1 MLLKGIN
8 SRYRYSVPD
17 MLDESADGS
26 YQSGGENN
34 GDTVLVVN
42 PSSGS
47 GTTGKNWD
55 NLYAQ
60 IKNIFEESPKV
71 AFTKK
76 SGDGIILTRGFLKN
90 GFKNIVAIGGDGLI
104 NEVANGF
111 FSIHVKEERRR
122 GRVNKDTNVSIN
134 DGASE
139 VHEEE
144 IQHVLEPVNP
154 NAFMAIMPCGTRN
167 VIAKSLDLPSQLED
181 CCQRIVNGNPVKID
195 VISAAVTQISENDT
209 IDSNIVSELDSPRIF
224 LNAAEIGVGA
234 EIIDRSKKIRD
245 TVKSRIL
252 STVTSMIATIP
263 TYSSNVCELS
273 VDEGRKKLITKMTM
287 AVVAN
292 GRYLGGGFMAAAKA
306 HISDGLLD
314 VVVLKNSGSLKML
327 DEFVKMRGDDNN
339 NKNNGDEYTDDGN
352 MLYTR
357 AKKLSMK
364 SVEQEKKDITVVIDG
379 EPIGILPATF
389 QVHSNALNLKM

>member
-1 MLLKGIN
+1 
-8 SRYRYSVPD
+8 
-17 MLDESADGS
+17 MLDKTADGS

-34 GDTVLVVN
+34 VDTVLVVN
-42 PSSGS
+42 PSSCS

-55 NLYAQ
+55 TLYAQ
-60 IKNIFEESPKV
+60 IKNILGESPKV

-76 SGDGIILTRGFLKN
+76 SGDGTILTREFLKN

-111 FSIHVKEERRR
+111 FTCTVKKERRR
-122 GRVNKDTNVSIN
+122 GKDIIISNH
-134 DGASE
+134 DDASSK
-139 VHEEE
+139 VHEVE
-144 IQHVLEPVNP
+144 IQHMLEPINAE
-154 NAFMAIMPCGTRN
+154 AFMAVVPCGTRN
-167 VIAKSLDLPSQLED
+167 VLARSLDLPSQLED
-181 CCQRIVNGNPVKID
+181 CCRRFVNGNPIKID
-195 VISAAVTQISENDT
+195 VISTAVTRFSEKDE
-209 IDSNIVSELDSPRIF
+209 IDSSIIGELDSPRIF

-245 TVKSRIL
+245 TVKSRIF
-252 STVTSMIATIP
+252 STITSMIATIP

-287 AVVAN
+287 AVIAN
-292 GRYLGGGFMAAAKA
+292 GRFLGGGFMAATKA

-314 VVVLKNSGSLKML
+314 IVILKNSGSLKML
-327 DEFVKMRGDDNN
+327 DEFVKMREEDDNSN
-339 NKNNGDEYTDDGN
+339 NDSNEYTDDDN

-357 AKKLSMK
+357 AKKVFMK
-364 SVEQEKKDITVVIDG
+364 SVEQENKDVTVAIDG

>member
-1 MLLKGIN
+1 
-8 SRYRYSVPD
+8 
-17 MLDESADGS
+17 MLDKTADGS
-26 YQSGGENN
+26 YQSGGENDA
-34 GDTVLVVN
+34 DTALVVN
-42 PSSGS
+42 PSSCS

-55 NLYAQ
+55 TLYAQ
-60 IKNIFEESPKV
+60 IKNILGESPKV

-76 SGDGIILTRGFLKN
+76 SGDGTILTREFLKN

-111 FSIHVKEERRR
+111 FTCTVKKER
-122 GRVNKDTNVSIN
+122 VKDRKDKDIIVSN
-134 DGASE
+134 HDDATK
-139 VHEEE
+139 VHEVE
-144 IQHVLEPVNP
+144 IQHILGPINP
-154 NAFMAIMPCGTRN
+154 EAFMAVVPCGTRN
-167 VIAKSLDLPSQLED
+167 VLARSLDLPSQLED
-181 CCQRIVNGNPVKID
+181 CCQRFVNGNPVKID
-195 VISAAVTQISENDT
+195 VISTAVTRYSEKDE
-209 IDSNIVSELDSPRIF
+209 IDSNIVGELDSPRIF

-252 STVTSMIATIP
+252 STITSMIATIP

-287 AVVAN
+287 AVIAN
-292 GRYLGGGFMAAAKA
+292 GRFLGGGFMAATKA

-314 VVVLKNSGSLKML
+314 IVILKNSGSLKML
-327 DEFVKMRGDDNN
+327 DEFVKMRGEDDNSN
-339 NKNNGDEYTDDGN
+339 NDSNEYTDDDN
-352 MLYTR
+352 ILYTR
-357 AKKLSMK
+357 AKKVFMK
-364 SVEQEKKDITVVIDG
+364 SVEQEKKDVTVAIDG

>member
-1 MLLKGIN
+1 
-8 SRYRYSVPD
+8 
-17 MLDESADGS
+17 MLDKTADGS

-34 GDTVLVVN
+34 VDTVLVVN
-42 PSSGS
+42 PSSCS

-55 NLYAQ
+55 TLYAQ
-60 IKNIFEESPKV
+60 IKNILGESPKV

-76 SGDGIILTRGFLKN
+76 SGDGTILTREFLKN

-111 FSIHVKEERRR
+111 FTCTVKKER
-122 GRVNKDTNVSIN
+122 VKDRKDKDITVSN
-134 DGASE
+134 HDGATK
-139 VHEEE
+139 VHEVE
-144 IQHVLEPVNP
+144 IQHILEPVNP
-154 NAFMAIMPCGTRN
+154 EAFMAVVPCGTRN
-167 VIAKSLDLPSQLED
+167 VLARSLDLPSQLED
-181 CCQRIVNGNPVKID
+181 CCQRFVNGNPVKID
-195 VISAAVTQISENDT
+195 VISTAVTRYSEKDE
-209 IDSNIVSELDSPRIF
+209 IDSNIVGELDSPRIF

-252 STVTSMIATIP
+252 STITSMIATIP

-273 VDEGRKKLITKMTM
+273 VDEGRKKIITKMTM
-287 AVVAN
+287 AVIAN
-292 GRYLGGGFMAAAKA
+292 GRFLGGGFMAATKA

-314 VVVLKNSGSLKML
+314 IVILKNSGSLKML
-327 DEFVKMRGDDNN
+327 DEFVKMRGEDDNSN
-339 NKNNGDEYTDDGN
+339 NDSNEYTDDDN
-352 MLYTR
+352 ILYTR
-357 AKKLSMK
+357 AKKVFMK
-364 SVEQEKKDITVVIDG
+364 SVEQEKKDVTVAIDG

>member
-1 MLLKGIN
+1 
-8 SRYRYSVPD
+8 
-17 MLDESADGS
+17 MLDKTADGS

-34 GDTVLVVN
+34 VDTALVVN
-42 PSSGS
+42 PSSCS

-55 NLYAQ
+55 TLYAQ
-60 IKNIFEESPKV
+60 IKNILGESPKV

-76 SGDGIILTRGFLKN
+76 SGDGTILTREFLKN

-111 FSIHVKEERRR
+111 FTCTVKKER
-122 GRVNKDTNVSIN
+122 VKDRKDNDITVSN
-134 DGASE
+134 HDDATK
-139 VHEEE
+139 VHEVE
-144 IQHVLEPVNP
+144 IQHILEPVNP
-154 NAFMAIMPCGTRN
+154 EAFMAVVPCGTRN
-167 VIAKSLDLPSQLED
+167 VLARSLDLPSQLED
-181 CCQRIVNGNPVKID
+181 CCQRFVNGNPVKID
-195 VISAAVTQISENDT
+195 VISTAVTRYSEKDE
-209 IDSNIVSELDSPRIF
+209 IDSNIVRELDSPRIF

-252 STVTSMIATIP
+252 STITSMIATIP

-287 AVVAN
+287 AVIAN
-292 GRYLGGGFMAAAKA
+292 GRFLGGGFTAATKA

-314 VVVLKNSGSLKML
+314 IVILKNSGSLKML
-327 DEFVKMRGDDNN
+327 DEFVKMRGEDDNSN
-339 NKNNGDEYTDDGN
+339 NDSNEYTDDDN
-352 MLYTR
+352 IIYTR
-357 AKKLSMK
+357 AKKVFMK
-364 SVEQEKKDITVVIDG
+364 SVEQEKKDVTVAIDG
-379 EPIGILPATF
+379 EPIGILPAAF

>member
-1 MLLKGIN
+1 
-8 SRYRYSVPD
+8 
-17 MLDESADGS
+17 MLDKTADGS

-34 GDTVLVVN
+34 VDTVLVVN
-42 PSSGS
+42 PSSCS

-55 NLYAQ
+55 TLYAQ
-60 IKNIFEESPKV
+60 IKNILGESPKV

-76 SGDGIILTRGFLKN
+76 SGDGTILTREFLKN

-111 FSIHVKEERRR
+111 FTCTVKKER
-122 GRVNKDTNVSIN
+122 VKDRKDNDITVSN
-134 DGASE
+134 HDGATK
-139 VHEEE
+139 VHEVE
-144 IQHVLEPVNP
+144 IQHILEPVNP
-154 NAFMAIMPCGTRN
+154 EAFMAVVPCGTRN
-167 VIAKSLDLPSQLED
+167 VLARSLDLPSQLED
-181 CCQRIVNGNPVKID
+181 CCQRFVNGNPVKID
-195 VISAAVTQISENDT
+195 VISTAVTRYSEKDE
-209 IDSNIVSELDSPRIF
+209 IDSNIVRELDSPRIF

-252 STVTSMIATIP
+252 STITSMIATIP

-287 AVVAN
+287 AVIAN
-292 GRYLGGGFMAAAKA
+292 GRFLGGGFMAATKA

-314 VVVLKNSGSLKML
+314 IVILKNSGSLKML
-327 DEFVKMRGDDNN
+327 DEFVKMRGEDDNSN
-339 NKNNGDEYTDDGN
+339 NDSNEYTDDDN
-352 MLYTR
+352 ILYTR
-357 AKKLSMK
+357 AKKVYMK
-364 SVEQEKKDITVVIDG
+364 SVEQEKKDVTVAIDG
-379 EPIGILPATF
+379 ESIGILPATF

>member
-1 MLLKGIN
+1 
-8 SRYRYSVPD
+8 
-17 MLDESADGS
+17 MLDKTADGS

-34 GDTVLVVN
+34 VDTVLVVN
-42 PSSGS
+42 PSSCS

-55 NLYAQ
+55 TLYAQ
-60 IKNIFEESPKV
+60 IKNILGESPKV

-76 SGDGIILTRGFLKN
+76 SGDGTILTREFLKN

-111 FSIHVKEERRR
+111 FTCTVKKER
-122 GRVNKDTNVSIN
+122 VKDRKDKEITVSN
-134 DGASE
+134 HDGATK
-139 VHEEE
+139 VHEVE
-144 IQHVLEPVNP
+144 IQHILEPVNP
-154 NAFMAIMPCGTRN
+154 EAFMAVVPCGTRN
-167 VIAKSLDLPSQLED
+167 VLARSLDLPSQLED
-181 CCQRIVNGNPVKID
+181 CCQRFVNGNPVKID
-195 VISAAVTQISENDT
+195 VISTAVTRYSEKDE
-209 IDSNIVSELDSPRIF
+209 IDSNIVGELDSPRIF

-252 STVTSMIATIP
+252 STITSMIATIP

-287 AVVAN
+287 AVIAN
-292 GRYLGGGFMAAAKA
+292 GRFLGGGFMAATKA

-314 VVVLKNSGSLKML
+314 IVILKNSGSLKML
-327 DEFVKMRGDDNN
+327 DEFVKMRGEDDNSN
-339 NKNNGDEYTDDGN
+339 NDSNEYTDDDN
-352 MLYTR
+352 ILYTR
-357 AKKLSMK
+357 AKKVFMK
-364 SVEQEKKDITVVIDG
+364 SVEQEKKDVTVAIDG

>member
-1 MLLKGIN
+1 
-8 SRYRYSVPD
+8 
-17 MLDESADGS
+17 MLDKTADGS

-34 GDTVLVVN
+34 VDTALVVN
-42 PSSGS
+42 PSSCS

-55 NLYAQ
+55 TLYAQ
-60 IKNIFEESPKV
+60 IKNILGESPKV

-76 SGDGIILTRGFLKN
+76 SGDGTILTREFLKN

-111 FSIHVKEERRR
+111 FTCTVKKER
-122 GRVNKDTNVSIN
+122 VKDRKDNDITVSN
-134 DGASE
+134 HDDATK
-139 VHEEE
+139 VHEVE
-144 IQHVLEPVNP
+144 IQHILEPVNP
-154 NAFMAIMPCGTRN
+154 EAFMAVVPCGTRN
-167 VIAKSLDLPSQLED
+167 VLARSLDLPSQLED
-181 CCQRIVNGNPVKID
+181 CCQRFVNGNPVKID
-195 VISAAVTQISENDT
+195 VISTAVTRYSEKDE
-209 IDSNIVSELDSPRIF
+209 IDSNIVRELDSPRIF

-252 STVTSMIATIP
+252 STITSMIATIP

-287 AVVAN
+287 AVIAN
-292 GRYLGGGFMAAAKA
+292 GRFLGGGFTAATKA

-314 VVVLKNSGSLKML
+314 IVILKNSGSLKML
-327 DEFVKMRGDDNN
+327 DEFVKMRGEDDNSN
-339 NKNNGDEYTDDGN
+339 NDSNEYTDDDN
-352 MLYTR
+352 ILYTR
-357 AKKLSMK
+357 AKKVFMK
-364 SVEQEKKDITVVIDG
+364 SVEREKKDVTVAIDG

>member
-1 MLLKGIN
+1 
-8 SRYRYSVPD
+8 
-17 MLDESADGS
+17 MLDKTADGS

-34 GDTVLVVN
+34 VDTVLVVN

-55 NLYAQ
+55 TLYAQ
-60 IKNIFEESPKV
+60 IKNILGESPKV

-76 SGDGIILTRGFLKN
+76 SGDGTILTREFLKN

-111 FSIHVKEERRR
+111 FTCTVKKER
-122 GRVNKDTNVSIN
+122 VKDRKDKDITVSN
-134 DGASE
+134 HDGATKIHE
-139 VHEEE
+139 VE
-144 IQHVLEPVNP
+144 IQHILEPVNP
-154 NAFMAIMPCGTRN
+154 EAFMAVVPCGTRN
-167 VIAKSLDLPSQLED
+167 VLARSLDLPSQLED
-181 CCQRIVNGNPVKID
+181 CCQRFVNGNPVKID
-195 VISAAVTQISENDT
+195 VISTAVTRYSEKDE
-209 IDSNIVSELDSPRIF
+209 IDSNIVGELDSPRIF

-234 EIIDRSKKIRD
+234 EIIDKSKKIRD

-252 STVTSMIATIP
+252 STITSMIATIP

-287 AVVAN
+287 AVIAN
-292 GRYLGGGFMAAAKA
+292 GRFLGGGFMAATKA

-314 VVVLKNSGSLKML
+314 IVILKNSGSLKML
-327 DEFVKMRGDDNN
+327 DEFVKMRGEDDNSN
-339 NKNNGDEYTDDGN
+339 NDSNEYTDDDN
-352 MLYTR
+352 ILYTR
-357 AKKLSMK
+357 AKKVFMK
-364 SVEQEKKDITVVIDG
+364 SVEQEKKDVTVAIDG

>member
-1 MLLKGIN
+1 
-8 SRYRYSVPD
+8 
-17 MLDESADGS
+17 MLDKTTDGS

-34 GDTVLVVN
+34 VDTVLVVN
-42 PSSGS
+42 PSSCS

-55 NLYAQ
+55 TLYAQ
-60 IKNIFEESPKV
+60 IKNILGESPKV

-76 SGDGIILTRGFLKN
+76 SGDGTILTREFLKN

-111 FSIHVKEERRR
+111 FTCTVKKER
-122 GRVNKDTNVSIN
+122 VKDRKDKDITVSN
-134 DGASE
+134 HDGATKIHE
-139 VHEEE
+139 VE
-144 IQHVLEPVNP
+144 IQHILEPVNP
-154 NAFMAIMPCGTRN
+154 EAFMAVVPCGTRN
-167 VIAKSLDLPSQLED
+167 VLARSLDLPSQLED
-181 CCQRIVNGNPVKID
+181 CCQRFVNGNPVKID
-195 VISAAVTQISENDT
+195 VISTAVTRYSEKDE
-209 IDSNIVSELDSPRIF
+209 IDSNIVGELDSPRIF

-234 EIIDRSKKIRD
+234 EIIDKSKKIRD

-252 STVTSMIATIP
+252 STITSMIATIP

-287 AVVAN
+287 AVIAN
-292 GRYLGGGFMAAAKA
+292 GRFLGGGLMAATKA

-314 VVVLKNSGSLKML
+314 IVILKNSGSLKML
-327 DEFVKMRGDDNN
+327 DEFVKMRGEDDNSN
-339 NKNNGDEYTDDGN
+339 NDSNEYTDDDN
-352 MLYTR
+352 ILYTR
-357 AKKLSMK
+357 AKKVFMK
-364 SVEQEKKDITVVIDG
+364 SVEQEKKDVTVAIDG

>member
-1 MLLKGIN
+1 
-8 SRYRYSVPD
+8 
-17 MLDESADGS
+17 MLDKTADGS
-26 YQSGGENN
+26 YQSGGENDA
-34 GDTVLVVN
+34 DTALVVN
-42 PSSGS
+42 PSSCS

-55 NLYAQ
+55 TLYAQ
-60 IKNIFEESPKV
+60 IKNILGESPKV

-76 SGDGIILTRGFLKN
+76 SGDGTILTREFLKN

-111 FSIHVKEERRR
+111 FTCTVKKER
-122 GRVNKDTNVSIN
+122 VKDRKDKEITVSN
-134 DGASE
+134 HDGATKIHE
-139 VHEEE
+139 VE
-144 IQHVLEPVNP
+144 IQHILEPVNP
-154 NAFMAIMPCGTRN
+154 EAFMAVVPCGTRN
-167 VIAKSLDLPSQLED
+167 VLARSLDLPSQLED
-181 CCQRIVNGNPVKID
+181 CCQRFVNGNPVKID
-195 VISAAVTQISENDT
+195 VISAAVTRISENNT
-209 IDSNIVSELDSPRIF
+209 RDSNIVGELDSPRIF

-252 STVTSMIATIP
+252 STITSMIATIP

-287 AVVAN
+287 AVIAN
-292 GRYLGGGFMAAAKA
+292 GRFLGGGFMAATKA

-314 VVVLKNSGSLKML
+314 IVILKNSGSLKML
-327 DEFVKMRGDDNN
+327 DEFVKMRGEDDNS
-339 NKNNGDEYTDDGN
+339 NKDDNEYTDDDN
-352 MLYTR
+352 ILYTR
-357 AKKLSMK
+357 AKKVFMK
-364 SVEQEKKDITVVIDG
+364 SVEQEKKDVTVAIDG

>member
-1 MLLKGIN
+1 MLERHVN
-8 SRYRYSVPD
+8 D
-17 MLDESADGS
+17 DS
-26 YQSGGENN
+26 YQSGGEN
-34 GDTVLVVN
+34 DTDTALVVN

-60 IKNIFEESPKV
+60 IKNSLRDSPKV

-111 FSIHVKEERRR
+111 FSITVKGERRR
-122 GRVNKDTNVSIN
+122 GRVDKDTNVSIN

-154 NAFMAIMPCGTRN
+154 NAFMAIVPCGTRN

-195 VISAAVTQISENDT
+195 VISAAVTRISENDT

-252 STVTSMIATIP
+252 STITSMIATIP
-263 TYSSNVCELS
+263 TYSSNICELS

-287 AVVAN
+287 AVIAN
-292 GRYLGGGFMAAAKA
+292 GKFLGGGFMAATKA

-314 VVVLKNSGSLKML
+314 IVVLKNSGSLKML
-327 DEFVKMRGDDNN
+327 DEFVRMRGEDDSS
-339 NKNNGDEYTDDGN
+339 KNSGNEYTDDGN
-352 MLYTR
+352 ILYTR

-364 SVEQEKKDITVVIDG
+364 TKEQEKSNVTVVVDG
-379 EPIGILPATF
+379 EPIGILPAAF
-389 QVHSNALNLKM
+389 QVHPNALNLKM

>member
-1 MLLKGIN
+1 
-8 SRYRYSVPD
+8 
-17 MLDESADGS
+17 MLDKTADGS

-34 GDTVLVVN
+34 VDTVLVVN
-42 PSSGS
+42 PSSCS

-55 NLYAQ
+55 TLYAQ
-60 IKNIFEESPKV
+60 IKNILGESPKV

-76 SGDGIILTRGFLKN
+76 SGDGTILTREFLKN

-111 FSIHVKEERRR
+111 FTCTIKKERVKDR
-122 GRVNKDTNVSIN
+122 KDKDITVSN
-134 DGASE
+134 HDGATK
-139 VHEEE
+139 VHEVE
-144 IQHVLEPVNP
+144 IQHILEPVNP
-154 NAFMAIMPCGTRN
+154 EAFMAVVPCGTRN
-167 VIAKSLDLPSQLED
+167 VLARSLDLPSQLED
-181 CCQRIVNGNPVKID
+181 CCQRFVNGNPVKID
-195 VISAAVTQISENDT
+195 VISTAVTRYSEKDE
-209 IDSNIVSELDSPRIF
+209 IDSNIVGELDSPRIF

-252 STVTSMIATIP
+252 STITSMIATIP

-273 VDEGRKKLITKMTM
+273 VDEGRKKIITKMTM
-287 AVVAN
+287 AVIAN
-292 GRYLGGGFMAAAKA
+292 GRFLGGGFMAATKA

-314 VVVLKNSGSLKML
+314 IVILKNSGSLKML
-327 DEFVKMRGDDNN
+327 DEFVKMRGEDDNSN
-339 NKNNGDEYTDDGN
+339 NDSNEYTDDDN
-352 MLYTR
+352 ILYTR
-357 AKKLSMK
+357 AKKVFMK
-364 SVEQEKKDITVVIDG
+364 SVEQEKKDVTVAIDG

>member
-1 MLLKGIN
+1 
-8 SRYRYSVPD
+8 
-17 MLDESADGS
+17 MLDKTADGS

-34 GDTVLVVN
+34 VDTVLVVN
-42 PSSGS
+42 PSSCS

-55 NLYAQ
+55 TLYAQ
-60 IKNIFEESPKV
+60 IKNILGESPKV

-76 SGDGIILTRGFLKN
+76 SGDGTILTREFLKN

-111 FSIHVKEERRR
+111 FTCTIKKERI
-122 GRVNKDTNVSIN
+122 KDRKDKEITVSN
-134 DGASE
+134 HDGATK
-139 VHEEE
+139 VHEVE
-144 IQHVLEPVNP
+144 IQHILEPVNP
-154 NAFMAIMPCGTRN
+154 EAFMAVVPCGTRN
-167 VIAKSLDLPSQLED
+167 VLARSLDLPSQLED
-181 CCQRIVNGNPVKID
+181 CCQRFVNGNPVKID
-195 VISAAVTQISENDT
+195 VISTAVTRYSEKDE
-209 IDSNIVSELDSPRIF
+209 IDSNIVGELDSPRIF

-252 STVTSMIATIP
+252 STITSMIATIP

-287 AVVAN
+287 AVIAN
-292 GRYLGGGFMAAAKA
+292 GRFLGGGFMAATKA

-314 VVVLKNSGSLKML
+314 IVILKNSGSLKML
-327 DEFVKMRGDDNN
+327 DEFVKMRGEDDNSN
-339 NKNNGDEYTDDGN
+339 NDSNEYTDDDN
-352 MLYTR
+352 ILYTR
-357 AKKLSMK
+357 AKKVFMK
-364 SVEQEKKDITVVIDG
+364 SVEQEKKDVTVAIDG

>member
-1 MLLKGIN
+1 MLERHVN
-8 SRYRYSVPD
+8 D
-17 MLDESADGS
+17 DS
-26 YQSGGENN
+26 YQSGGEN
-34 GDTVLVVN
+34 DTDTALVVN

-60 IKNIFEESPKV
+60 IKNSLRDSPKV

-111 FSIHVKEERRR
+111 FSITVKGERRR
-122 GRVNKDTNVSIN
+122 GRVDKDTNVSIN

-154 NAFMAIMPCGTRN
+154 NAFMAIVPCGTRN

-181 CCQRIVNGNPVKID
+181 CCQRFVNGNPVKID
-195 VISAAVTQISENDT
+195 VISAVVTPIMEDSDT
-209 IDSNIVSELDSPRIF
+209 DSKIMEKLDSPRIF

-252 STVTSMIATIP
+252 STITSMIATIP
-263 TYSSNVCELS
+263 TYSSNICELS

-287 AVVAN
+287 AVIAN
-292 GRYLGGGFMAAAKA
+292 GKFLGGGFMAATKA

-314 VVVLKNSGSLKML
+314 IVVLKNSGSLKML
-327 DEFVKMRGDDNN
+327 DEFVRMRGEDDSS
-339 NKNNGDEYTDDGN
+339 KNSGNEYTDDGN
-352 MLYTR
+352 ILYTR

-364 SVEQEKKDITVVIDG
+364 TKEQEKSNVTVVVDG
-379 EPIGILPATF
+379 EPIGILPAAF
-389 QVHSNALNLKM
+389 QVHPNALNLKM

>member
-1 MLLKGIN
+1 
-8 SRYRYSVPD
+8 
-17 MLDESADGS
+17 MLDKSADGS

-34 GDTVLVVN
+34 GETVLVVN

-60 IKNIFEESPKV
+60 IKNIFGESPKV

-111 FSIHVKEERRR
+111 FSITVNEERRR
-122 GRVNKDTNVSIN
+122 GRVGNDSNASIN
-134 DGASE
+134 DGTSE
-139 VHEEE
+139 VHEGE

-154 NAFMAIMPCGTRN
+154 NAFMAIVPCGTRN
-167 VIAKSLDLPSQLED
+167 VLAKPLDLPSQLED

-195 VISAAVTQISENDT
+195 VISAAVTRISENDI
-209 IDSNIVSELDSPRIF
+209 IDSNIVSDSDSPRIF

-234 EIIDRSKKIRD
+234 EIIDKSKKIRD

-252 STVTSMIATIP
+252 STITSMIATIP

-273 VDEGRKKLITKMTM
+273 VDEGRKKLITTMTM
-287 AVVAN
+287 AVIAN
-292 GRYLGGGFMAAAKA
+292 GRFLGGGFMAASKA

-327 DEFVKMRGDDNN
+327 DEFVKMRGEDNS

-364 SVEQEKKDITVVIDG
+364 SVEQEKKDVMVVIDG
-379 EPIGILPATF
+379 EPIGILPAIF
-389 QVHSNALNLKM
+389 QVHPNALNLKM

>member
-1 MLLKGIN
+1 
-8 SRYRYSVPD
+8 
-17 MLDESADGS
+17 MLDKTADGS

-34 GDTVLVVN
+34 VDTVLVVN
-42 PSSGS
+42 PSSCG

-55 NLYAQ
+55 TLYAQ
-60 IKNIFEESPKV
+60 IKNILGESPKV

-76 SGDGIILTRGFLKN
+76 SGDGTILTREFLKN

-111 FSIHVKEERRR
+111 FTCTIKKERVKDR
-122 GRVNKDTNVSIN
+122 KDKEITVSN
-134 DGASE
+134 HDGATK
-139 VHEEE
+139 VHEVE
-144 IQHVLEPVNP
+144 IQHILEPVNP
-154 NAFMAIMPCGTRN
+154 EAFMAVVPCGTRN
-167 VIAKSLDLPSQLED
+167 VLARSLDLPSQLED
-181 CCQRIVNGNPVKID
+181 CCQRFVNGNPVKID
-195 VISAAVTQISENDT
+195 VISTAVTRYSEKDE
-209 IDSNIVSELDSPRIF
+209 IDSNIVGELDSPRIF

-252 STVTSMIATIP
+252 STITSMIATIP

-273 VDEGRKKLITKMTM
+273 VDEGRKKIITKMTM
-287 AVVAN
+287 AVIAN
-292 GRYLGGGFMAAAKA
+292 GRFLGGGFMAATKA

-314 VVVLKNSGSLKML
+314 IVILKNSGSLKML
-327 DEFVKMRGDDNN
+327 DEFVKMRGEDDNSN
-339 NKNNGDEYTDDGN
+339 NDSNEYTDDDN
-352 MLYTR
+352 ILYTR
-357 AKKLSMK
+357 AKKVFMK
-364 SVEQEKKDITVVIDG
+364 SVEQEKKDVTVAIDG